1 MAIEILMPALSP
13 TMTEGNLIKWHKAE
27 GDIVSAG
34 EVIAEIETD
43 KATMEVEA
51 VDEGKLGKIAVAEGT
66 QSVKVNQL
74 IAVLLEDGEDV
85 GAAEEIIA
93 AISGAAPAAVAPEV
107 IPTPPSAAAQSSQ
120 GMAAVVQPA
129 SQLNTAPQL
138 TLASS
143 PALSEPQQ
151 RVFASPLAKRIAKEK
166 GIEIASIQGS
176 GPNGRVIK
184 ADVENFQG
192 TELAAAPQTA
202 PGLRTE
208 GEPAFTDIP
217 LNNMRKVIAQ
227 RLTESKQQVPHFY
240 LTIDCCLDT
249 LMVARKEIN
258 ASLEEGKISV
268 NDFIVKAV
276 AMALHKVPAANT
288 AWLGEALRQYHSS
301 DVCVAVA
308 IDGGLITPIV
318 RDAEHKSL
326 SQISA
331 EVKSLAARAKAG
343 ELKPE
348 EFQGGTFTVSNLGMY
363 GIREFSAIL
372 NPPQA
377 CILAVGKGEKR
388 AVISD
393 KGEVTA
399 ATMMTCTLSVDHRA
413 VDGAVGSEFL
423 AVFKEFIES
432 PVLMLV

>member
-13 TMTEGNLIKWHKAE
+13 TMTEGNLVKWHKSE
-27 GDIVSAG
+27 GDMVSAG

-51 VDEGKLGKIAVAEGT
+51 VDEGKLGKVVVPEGT

-74 IAVLLEDGEDV
+74 IAVLLEDGDSDSAVDELV
-85 GAAEEIIA
+85 AASGGGADAP
-93 AISGAAPAAVAPEV
+93 AAPAQAGPSPVPAAAPVASAAVAPAVEPAPV
-107 IPTPPSAAAQSSQ
+107 AAPAPAPAAQ
-120 GMAAVVQPA
+120 GH
-129 SQLNTAPQL
+129 
-138 TLASS
+138 
-143 PALSEPQQ
+143 Q
-151 RVFASPLAKRIAKEK
+151 RVFASPLAKRIASEK
-166 GIEIASIQGS
+166 GIDLATVNGT
-176 GPNGRVIK
+176 GPNGRIIK
-184 ADVENFQG
+184 KDVESFTPGAAN
-192 TELAAAPQTA
+192 AAPQPA
-202 PGLRTE
+202 PAAGYRTE
-208 GEPAFTDIP
+208 GEPAFTDLP

-240 LTIDCCLDT
+240 LTVDCQLDT
-249 LMVARKEIN
+249 LMASRKQIN
-258 ASLEEGKISV
+258 ESREAGKISV

-276 AMALHKVPAANT
+276 AMALHKVPAANA
-288 AWLGEALRQYHSS
+288 AWFGEVLRQYHAS

-318 RDAEHKSL
+318 RDAERKSL
-326 SQISA
+326 GQISD

-388 AVISD
+388 VIV
-393 KGEVTA
+393 KGNGELGA

-413 VDGAVGSEFL
+413 VDGAIGAEFL
-423 AVFKEFIES
+423 AAFKEYIEN